1 LALTATVYHVDLGR
15 GTIETKTLPED
26 VYRKYP
32 GGSALA
38 AYLLLQSIPVGAD
51 PLGPDNVLVM
61 AVSPLTGLAISG
73 QSRMTACAR
82 SPLTG
87 AIGDSQCGGF
97 FPAEMR
103 AAGAD
108 AIVFTGQAKEPVYLW
123 LNDGK
128 AELRPAKHL
137 WGKVTAEVD
146 SLLKKEI
153 GDEKVEIAQ
162 IGPAGENLVRF
173 AAIMN
178 MVNRANGRTG
188 LGAVM
193 GSKRLK
199 AVVVRGSK
207 WPKPA
212 APEAFRGL
220 VKRLKELQ
228 EANPGIVWFGQY
240 GTPGVL
246 AIQDKVGGQP
256 TRNYT
261 EGLFEHAK
269 DIDGSTLAKTILKE
283 RDTCYACVVK
293 CKRTVEVHEPGLDI
307 DPVYGGPEYE
317 TLTFFGSMCG
327 VGDLKL
333 LSKAS
338 ADANMYGMD
347 TISAG
352 ATIAWAMDAKQKGLL
367 DDKGLGLAFGD
378 GQSVLRAIEAI
389 ALRRGAGDLL
399 AEGSLRAAKT
409 LGQAAVDLTVTVKG
423 QELPAHMPQHKRS
436 LGLVYAVNAFGADHQ
451 SSEHDTALRAKPG
464 TLQRRRLEELD
475 IAGDL
480 ALTDLSDAK
489 VRFAFRS
496 QCFYSA
502 LDTLGL
508 CQFVWGPSWQLY
520 GPSETVELVRSG
532 TGWQATMD
540 ELLEIGER
548 KINLMRAFNAR
559 EGIGKAADVLPKK
572 LFQPLA
578 GKGPTTGSRAGT
590 RRRDTRRPPSS
601 AASAST
607 GSPKRRPRRAEQA
620 LAERVPAEAGHPAD
634 ELVGGG
640 KARRAVGERG
650 GHVLRVGGQDEER
663 LAVLVD
669 DARVHEAA
677 RARPRLVRDL
687 GAEGKL

>member
-1 LALTATVYHVDLGR
+1 MALTATVYHVDLTR
-15 GTIETKTLPED
+15 GTIETRTLPED

-38 AYLLLQSIPVGAD
+38 AYLVLQAIPAGAD
-51 PLGPDNVLVM
+51 PLGPDNVLAM

-108 AIVFTGQAKEPVYLW
+108 AFVFTGQAPEPVYLW
-123 LNDGK
+123 LQDGR

-137 WGKVTAEVD
+137 WGKVTAD
-146 SLLKKEI
+146 ADRLLKAEV
-153 GDEKVEIAQ
+153 GDPKAEVAQ

-207 WPKPA
+207 SPKPMMA
-212 APEAFRGL
+212 EEFRGL
-220 VKRLKELQ
+220 VKRLKAMQ
-228 EANPGIVWFGQY
+228 EMNPGIGWFGEY
-240 GTPGVL
+240 GTAGVL
-246 AIQDKVGGQP
+246 AIQDKMGGQP
-256 TRNYT
+256 TRNYS
-261 EGLFEHAK
+261 EGTFEQCK
-269 DIDGSTLAKTILKE
+269 DIDGSTMVKTILKD

-293 CKRTVEVHEPGLDI
+293 CKRVVEVV
-307 DPVYGGPEYE
+307 DPENPVDPIYGGPEYE

-333 LSKAS
+333 LARAS

-352 ATIAWAMDAKQKGLL
+352 ATIAWAMEARAKGLL
-367 DDKGLGLAFGD
+367 DDRGLGLEWGD
-378 GQSVLRAIEAI
+378 GRAVLRAIEAI
-389 ALRRGAGDLL
+389 ALRRGVGDLL

-409 LGQAAVDLTVTVKG
+409 LGRAAVDLTVTVKG

-436 LGLVYAVNAFGADHQ
+436 LGLIYAVNAFGADHQ
-451 SSEHDTALRAKPG
+451 SSEHDSMLRSKPG
-464 TLQRRRLEELD
+464 SLHQRRLSEL
-475 IAGDL
+475 GEFGNLDL
-480 ALTDLSDAK
+480 RDLSDEK
-489 VRFAFRS
+489 VRFAYTT

-502 LDTLGL
+502 LDSLGL

-520 GPSETVELVRSG
+520 GPAETVELVRYG
-532 TGWQATMD
+532 TGWDASMA
-540 ELLEIGER
+540 ELLRMGER
-548 KINLMRAFNAR
+548 RIQLLRAFNAR
-559 EGIGKAADVLPKK
+559 ESIGKSADVLPKK
-572 LFQPLA
+572 LFEPLG
-578 GKGPTTGSRAGT
+578 GKGPTAGVALT
-590 RRRDTRRPPSS
+590 TEEFEHARDTYY
-601 AASAST
+601 
-607 GSPKRRPRRAEQA
+607 
-620 LAERVPAEAGHPAD
+620 
-634 ELVGGG
+634 
-640 KARRAVGERG
+640 
-650 GHVLRVGGQDEER
+650 R
-663 LAVLVD
+663 LAGCD
-669 DARVHEAA
+669 PDTGYPT
-677 RARPRLVRDL
+677 RARLADL
-687 GAEGKL
+687 GLEWVAEKIPAVR

>member
-1 LALTATVYHVDLGR
+1 LALTATVFHVDLTR
-15 GTIETKTLPED
+15 GSIETKSIPED

-38 AYLLLQSIPVGAD
+38 AYLLMQAIPAGAD

-108 AIVFTGQAKEPVYLW
+108 AIVFTGRAPEPVYLW
-123 LNDGK
+123 LHDGQ

-137 WGKVTAEVD
+137 WGKVTGEVDPLLKEEVGDAKAEV
-146 SLLKKEI
+146 
-153 GDEKVEIAQ
+153 AQ
-162 IGPAGENLVRF
+162 IGPAGESLVRF

-188 LGAVM
+188 MGAVM

-207 WPKPA
+207 PPKPA
-212 APEAFRGL
+212 MAAEFRGL

-228 EANPGIVWFGQY
+228 EANPGITWFGQY
-240 GTPGVL
+240 GTAGVL
-246 AIQDKVGGQP
+246 GVQDKMGGQP
-256 TRNYT
+256 TRNYS
-261 EGLFEHAK
+261 EGTFEDAK
-269 DIDGSTLAKTILKE
+269 AIDGSTLVKTLLKE
-283 RDTCYACVVK
+283 RDTCYACIVK
-293 CKRTVEVHEPGLDI
+293 CKRVVAIDEPDLKV

-352 ATIAWAMDAKQKGLL
+352 STIAWAMEAKARGLL

-378 GQSVLRAIEAI
+378 GPSVLRAIEAI
-389 ALRRGAGDLL
+389 ARRQGVGDLL

-409 LGQAAVDLTVTVKG
+409 LGAAAVDLTVTVKG

-436 LGLVYAVNAFGADHQ
+436 LGLIYAVNAFGADHQ
-451 SSEHDTALRAKPG
+451 SSEHDSMLRAKPG
-464 TLQRRRLEELD
+464 SLHRRRLAELGEF
-475 IAGDL
+475 GDL
-480 ALTDLSDAK
+480 DLRDLSDDK
-489 VRFAFRS
+489 VRFAYRT

-502 LDTLGL
+502 LDSLGL

-520 GPSETVELVRSG
+520 GPAETVELVRYG
-532 TGWQATMD
+532 AGWDVTMD
-540 ELLEIGER
+540 ELLAAGER
-548 KINLMRAFNAR
+548 RIHLMRAFNAR
-559 EGIGKAADVLPKK
+559 EGIGKDADVLPKK
-572 LFQPLA
+572 LFQPLG
-578 GKGPTTGSRAGT
+578 GKGPTAGV
-590 RRRDTRRPPSS
+590 
-601 AASAST
+601 
-607 GSPKRRPRRAEQA
+607 A
-620 LAERVPAEAGHPAD
+620 LTPD
-634 ELVGGG
+634 EF
-640 KARRAVGERG
+640 E
-650 GHVLRVGGQDEER
+650 H
-663 LAVLVD
+663 
-669 DARVHEAA
+669 A
-677 RARPRLVRDL
+677 RASYYQLSGCDPATGYPTR
-687 GAEGKL
+687 GKLAALGLDWVAEEFAPARGALRSN

>member
-1 LALTATVYHVDLGR
+1 MALTATVFHVDLSR
-15 GTIETKTLPED
+15 GTIETKILPED

-32 GGSALA
+32 GGSSLA
-38 AYLLLQSIPVGAD
+38 AYLLMQSIPAGAD

-162 IGPAGENLVRF
+162 IGPAGENLIRF

-207 WPKPA
+207 SPKPA
-212 APEAFRGL
+212 EPVAFRGL

-228 EANPGIVWFGQY
+228 EANPGIVWFGEY
-240 GTPGVL
+240 GTAGVL
-246 AIQDKVGGQP
+246 AIQDKVGVQP

-261 EGLFEHAK
+261 EGTFEQAK
-269 DIDGSTLAKTILKE
+269 EIDGSTLAKTILKE

-352 ATIAWAMDAKQKGLL
+352 ATIAWAMEAKSKGLL
-367 DDKGLGLAFGD
+367 DDKGLGLEYGD
-378 GQSVLRAIEAI
+378 GRSVLRAIEAI
-389 ALRRGAGDLL
+389 ALRQGVGDLL
-399 AEGSLRAAKT
+399 AEGSLRAAQT

-464 TLQRRRLEELD
+464 TLQNRRLEELD
-475 IAGDL
+475 IAASL
-480 ALTDLSDAK
+480 PLTDLSDAK

-532 TGWQATMD
+532 TGWQATME
-540 ELLEIGER
+540 ELLEVGER
-548 KINLMRAFNAR
+548 KINLHRAFNAR
-559 EGIGKAADVLPKK
+559 EGMGKAADVLPKK
-572 LFQPLA
+572 LFQPLT
-578 GKGPTTGSRAGT
+578 GKGPTAGV
-590 RRRDTRRPPSS
+590 
-601 AASAST
+601 
-607 GSPKRRPRRAEQA
+607 A
-620 LAERVPAEAGHPAD
+620 LTNEEFEH
-634 ELVGGG
+634 
-640 KARRAVGERG
+640 ARESYY
-650 GHVLRVGGQDEER
+650 R
-663 LAVLVD
+663 LAGWDTATGYPTPAKLHD
-669 DARVHEAA
+669 LGLDWLADKAPAA
-677 RARPRLVRDL
+677 R
-687 GAEGKL
+687 

>member
-1 LALTATVYHVDLGR
+1 MALTATVFHVHLTR

-26 VYRKYP
+26 VYRKHP
-32 GGSALA
+32 GGSSLA
-38 AYLLLQSIPVGAD
+38 AYLLMQAIPAGAD

-137 WGKVTAEVD
+137 WGKVTGEVD
-146 SLLKKEI
+146 AALKKEL

-178 MVNRANGRTG
+178 MANRANGRTG

-207 WPKPA
+207 PPKPA
-212 APEAFRGL
+212 DAEAFRGL

-228 EANPGIVWFGQY
+228 EANPGIVWFGEY
-240 GTPGVL
+240 GTSGVL
-246 AIQDKVGGQP
+246 AIQDKVGGLP
-256 TRNYT
+256 TRNYS
-261 EGLFEHAK
+261 EGTFEKAK
-269 DIDGSTLAKTILKE
+269 DIDGTTLAKTILKE

-317 TLTFFGSMCG
+317 TLSLFGSMCG
-327 VGDLKL
+327 VGDLKI

-352 ATIAWAMDAKQKGLL
+352 GTIAWAMEAKSLGLL
-367 DDKGLGLAFGD
+367 DDKGLGLEYGD
-378 GQSVLRAIEAI
+378 GQSLLRAIEAI
-389 ALRRGAGDLL
+389 ALRRGVGDLL
-399 AEGSLRAAKT
+399 AEGSLRAAKA

-423 QELPAHMPQHKRS
+423 QELPAHMPQVKRS
-436 LGLVYAVNAFGADHQ
+436 LGLVYAVNPFGADHQ
-451 SSEHDTALRAKPG
+451 SSEHDSALRSKPG
-464 TLQRRRLEELD
+464 SLQHGRLEKLD
-475 IAGDL
+475 IAASL
-480 ALTDLSDAK
+480 PATDLSDAK
-489 VRFAFRS
+489 VRFAYRS

-502 LDTLGL
+502 LDSLGL

-520 GPSETVELVRSG
+520 GPAETVELVRAG
-532 TGWQATMD
+532 TGWQTTME

-548 KINLMRAFNAR
+548 KIALMRAFNAR
-559 EGIGKAADVLPKK
+559 ESIGKDADVLPKK
-572 LFQPLA
+572 LFKPLE
-578 GKGPTTGSRAGT
+578 GKGPSAGVALTTDEFEHARTSYYGLAGC
-590 RRRDTRRPPSS
+590 DP
-601 AASAST
+601 AT
-607 GSPKRRPRRAEQA
+607 GYPTSEKLRGLGLGWIAE
-620 LAERVPAEAGHPAD
+620 
-634 ELVGGG
+634 
-640 KARRAVGERG
+640 KAP
-650 GHVLRVGGQDEER
+650 
-663 LAVLVD
+663 
-669 DARVHEAA
+669 AA
-677 RARPRLVRDL
+677 R
-687 GAEGKL
+687 